1 MLRNTSVATIA
12 APEFVNLAEDAL
24 NPGISKAD
32 VKVLYLGENRNGSF
46 INKETAMKM
55 SETLRACPIVGAYRK
70 DIDDFGDHGEIIH
83 IENGEI
89 TFDCATVPYGFVA
102 PDAKVWFKEFTDY
115 DEFGNTVNREYLMT
129 TAYLW
134 TGQYPEIERCVK
146 EGMGQSMELDGKSID
161 GHWAENSE
169 SGIEFFIINDA
180 SFTKLCV
187 LGDGVEPCFEGAS
200 VEAPNISDKFSK
212 EGFTT
217 TLYNMMNELKFALA
231 ENADAK
237 DANAKDANAENANAK
252 DANAENAEKTDDS
265 ESVVEETTEFAEKA
279 KEVEEAA
286 EEVEETVDEAVDFA
300 ENAEESIES
309 TESAE
314 VVEENLDQESDFSAN
329 TEEEKE
335 SEEVVENTEESADNE
350 FAEKDAEIET
360 LKSEIASLQEKYS
373 LLETEAEE
381 LRSYKAS
388 RISADKDALINKY
401 NMLSDDDKAEIIAN
415 KDSYSYEEIE
425 SKLALL
431 YVKKNVDFDDQEE
444 EIPAPNEATLT
455 FGLSTANGDA
465 EIDPIIELLRDAANK

>member
-146 EGMGQSMELDGKSID
+146 EGMGQSMELDGASID

-231 ENADAK
+231 ENA
-237 DANAKDANAENANAK
+237 NAENANAEN
-252 DANAENAEKTDDS
+252 ANAENAEKTDDS

-279 KEVEEAA
+279 
-286 EEVEETVDEAVDFA
+286 EEVEETAEEAETFA
-300 ENAEESIES
+300 EKEEE
-309 TESAE
+309 ADD
-314 VVEENLDQESDFSAN
+314 VAEENLDQESDFSAN

-388 RISADKDALINKY
+388 RISADKDTLINKY

>member
-231 ENADAK
+231 ENA
-237 DANAKDANAENANAK
+237 
-252 DANAENAEKTDDS
+252 EKTDDS
-265 ESVVEETTEFAEKA
+265 ESVVEETTDFAEN
-279 KEVEEAA
+279 KE
-286 EEVEETVDEAVDFA
+286 EEVEETADEVVDFA

-401 NMLSDDDKAEIIAN
+401 NMLSDDDKAEIVAN

-444 EIPAPNEATLT
+444 EVPVSNEATLT

>member
-46 INKETAMKM
+46 INKETATKM

-146 EGMGQSMELDGKSID
+146 EGMGQSMELDGASID

-237 DANAKDANAENANAK
+237 DANA
-252 DANAENAEKTDDS
+252 ENAEKTDDS
-265 ESVVEETTEFAEKA
+265 ESVKEEETAEFAEN
-279 KEVEEAA
+279 KE
-286 EEVEETVDEAVDFA
+286 EEVEETADEAVEFA
-300 ENAEESIES
+300 ENAEESTES

-335 SEEVVENTEESADNE
+335 SEEVVENSEESTDNE

>member
-231 ENADAK
+231 ENA
-237 DANAKDANAENANAK
+237 
-252 DANAENAEKTDDS
+252 EKTDDS
-265 ESVVEETTEFAEKA
+265 ESAKEEETTDFAEKQ
-279 KEVEEAA
+279 
-286 EEVEETVDEAVDFA
+286 EEVEETADEAVEFA
-300 ENAEESIES
+300 ENAEESTES
-309 TESAE
+309 IESAE

-360 LKSEIASLQEKYS
+360 LKSEIASLQEKYT
-373 LLETEAEE
+373 LLEAEAEE

-401 NMLSDDDKAEIIAN
+401 NMLSDDDKAEIVAN

-444 EIPAPNEATLT
+444 EIPAANEATLT

>member
-237 DANAKDANAENANAK
+237 DANA
-252 DANAENAEKTDDS
+252 ENAEKTDDS
-265 ESVVEETTEFAEKA
+265 ESVVEETTEFAEN
-279 KEVEEAA
+279 KE
-286 EEVEETVDEAVDFA
+286 EEVEETADEAVDFA
-300 ENAEESIES
+300 ENAEES
-309 TESAE
+309 TESEE

-360 LKSEIASLQEKYS
+360 LKSEIASLQEKYT
-373 LLETEAEE
+373 LLEAEAEE

-431 YVKKNVDFDDQEE
+431 YVKKNVDFDDDQDEVS
-444 EIPAPNEATLT
+444 IPNETTVT
-455 FGLSTANGDA
+455 FGLSTTTSDA

>member
-46 INKETAMKM
+46 ITKETAMKM

-146 EGMGQSMELDGKSID
+146 EGMGQSMELDGASID

-237 DANAKDANAENANAK
+237 DADAKDANAEN
-252 DANAENAEKTDDS
+252 ANAENAEKTDDS

-279 KEVEEAA
+279 
-286 EEVEETVDEAVDFA
+286 EEVEETTEEAETFA
-300 ENAEESIES
+300 EKEEE
-309 TESAE
+309 ADD
-314 VVEENLDQESDFSAN
+314 VAEENLDQESDFSAN

-401 NMLSDDDKAEIIAN
+401 NMLSDDDKAEIVAN

>member
-146 EGMGQSMELDGKSID
+146 EGMGQSMELDSKSID

-237 DANAKDANAENANAK
+237 DANA
-252 DANAENAEKTDDS
+252 ENAEKTDDS
-265 ESVVEETTEFAEKA
+265 ESAKEEETAEFAEKA
-279 KEVEEAA
+279 EETAEEA
-286 EEVEETVDEAVDFA
+286 ETFA
-300 ENAEESIES
+300 ENAEESTES

-329 TEEEKE
+329 TEEEDE
-335 SEEVVENTEESADNE
+335 LEEKVENTEEFADNE

-360 LKSEIASLQEKYS
+360 LKSEIASLQEKYT

-444 EIPAPNEATLT
+444 EVPVSNEATLT

>member
-231 ENADAK
+231 ENA
-237 DANAKDANAENANAK
+237 
-252 DANAENAEKTDDS
+252 EKTDDS
-265 ESVVEETTEFAEKA
+265 ESVKEEETTEFAEKA
-279 KEVEEAA
+279 EEVEEAA
-286 EEVEETVDEAVDFA
+286 DEAVDFA

-444 EIPAPNEATLT
+444 EVPVSNEATLT

>member
-231 ENADAK
+231 ENA
-237 DANAKDANAENANAK
+237 
-252 DANAENAEKTDDS
+252 EKIDDS
-265 ESVVEETTEFAEKA
+265 ESAKEEETTEFAEN
-279 KEVEEAA
+279 KE
-286 EEVEETVDEAVDFA
+286 EEVEETPDEVVDFA
-300 ENAEESIES
+300 ENAEESTES

-335 SEEVVENTEESADNE
+335 SEVVENTEESADNE

-373 LLETEAEE
+373 LLEAEAEE
-381 LRSYKAS
+381 LHSYKAS

-401 NMLSDDDKAEIIAN
+401 NMVSDDDKAEIVAN

-431 YVKKNVDFDDQEE
+431 YVKKNVDFDDDQDEVF
-444 EIPAPNEATLT
+444 IPNETTVT
-455 FGLSTANGDA
+455 FGLSTTTSDA

>member
-237 DANAKDANAENANAK
+237 DADAKDADAEK
-252 DANAENAEKTDDS
+252 AEKTDDS
-265 ESVVEETTEFAEKA
+265 ESVVEETTDFAEKT
-279 KEVEEAA
+279 
-286 EEVEETVDEAVDFA
+286 EEVEEIADSA
-300 ENAEESIES
+300 EKAEESTES

-335 SEEVVENTEESADNE
+335 SEEKVENTEESADNE

-431 YVKKNVDFDDQEE
+431 YVKKNVDFDDQDEE
-444 EIPAPNEATLT
+444 VPVSNEATLT

>member
-146 EGMGQSMELDGKSID
+146 EGMGQSMELDGASID

-237 DANAKDANAENANAK
+237 DANA
-252 DANAENAEKTDDS
+252 ENAEKTDDS
-265 ESVVEETTEFAEKA
+265 ESAKEEETAEFAEKQ
-279 KEVEEAA
+279 E
-286 EEVEETVDEAVDFA
+286 EEVEETADEAVEFA
-300 ENAEESIES
+300 ENAEESTES

-335 SEEVVENTEESADNE
+335 SEEVVENSEESTDNE

-373 LLETEAEE
+373 FLETEAEE

-444 EIPAPNEATLT
+444 EVPVSNEATLT

>member
-70 DIDDFGDHGEIIH
+70 DINDFGDHGEIIH

-231 ENADAK
+231 ENA
-237 DANAKDANAENANAK
+237 
-252 DANAENAEKTDDS
+252 EKTDDS
-265 ESVVEETTEFAEKA
+265 ESAKEEETTDFAEKQ
-279 KEVEEAA
+279 
-286 EEVEETVDEAVDFA
+286 EEVEETADEAVEFA
-300 ENAEESIES
+300 ENAEESTES

-335 SEEVVENTEESADNE
+335 SEEEVENTEESADNE

-373 LLETEAEE
+373 LLEAEAEE

-401 NMLSDDDKAEIIAN
+401 NMLSDDDKAEIVAN

-444 EIPAPNEATLT
+444 EVPVSNEATLT

-465 EIDPIIELLRDAANK
+465 EIDPIIELLRNAANK

>member
-231 ENADAK
+231 ENTD
-237 DANAKDANAENANAK
+237 AK
-252 DANAENAEKTDDS
+252 DANAENAEKTDNS
-265 ESVVEETTEFAEKA
+265 ESVVEETTEFAEN
-279 KEVEEAA
+279 KE
-286 EEVEETVDEAVDFA
+286 EEVEETADEAVDFA
-300 ENAEESIES
+300 ENAEESTES

-373 LLETEAEE
+373 LLEAEAEE

-444 EIPAPNEATLT
+444 EVPVSSNEATLT
-455 FGLSTANGDA
+455 FGLSIANGDA

>member
-231 ENADAK
+231 ENA
-237 DANAKDANAENANAK
+237 NAKE
-252 DANAENAEKTDDS
+252 ANAENAEKTGDS
-265 ESVVEETTEFAEKA
+265 ESVVEDAETTDFAEN
-279 KEVEEAA
+279 KE
-286 EEVEETVDEAVDFA
+286 EEVEETADEAVDFA
-300 ENAEESIES
+300 ENAEESTES

>member
-161 GHWAENSE
+161 GHWAENFE

-231 ENADAK
+231 ENA
-237 DANAKDANAENANAK
+237 
-252 DANAENAEKTDDS
+252 EKTDDS
-265 ESVVEETTEFAEKA
+265 ESAKEEETTDFAEKQ
-279 KEVEEAA
+279 
-286 EEVEETVDEAVDFA
+286 EEVEETADEAVEFA
-300 ENAEESIES
+300 ENAEESTES

-329 TEEEKE
+329 TEGEKE

-401 NMLSDDDKAEIIAN
+401 NMLSDDDKAEIVAN

-444 EIPAPNEATLT
+444 EVPVSNETTLT

>member
-46 INKETAMKM
+46 INKEAAMKM

-115 DEFGNTVNREYLMT
+115 DEFGNAVNREYLMT

-187 LGDGVEPCFEGAS
+187 LGDDVEPCFEGAS

-212 EGFTT
+212 ENFTT

-231 ENADAK
+231 ENV
-237 DANAKDANAENANAK
+237 
-252 DANAENAEKTDDS
+252 EKTDDF
-265 ESVVEETTEFAEKA
+265 ESAKEEETTDFAEKQ
-279 KEVEEAA
+279 
-286 EEVEETVDEAVDFA
+286 EEVEETADEAVDFT

-329 TEEEKE
+329 TEKEKE

-444 EIPAPNEATLT
+444 EVPVSNEATLT

>member
-46 INKETAMKM
+46 ISKETAMKM

-146 EGMGQSMELDGKSID
+146 EGMGQSMELDGASID

-237 DANAKDANAENANAK
+237 NANAK
-252 DANAENAEKTDDS
+252 EANAENAEKTDDS
-265 ESVVEETTEFAEKA
+265 ESVVEETTEFAEKQ
-279 KEVEEAA
+279 
-286 EEVEETVDEAVDFA
+286 EEVEETAEKAETFA
-300 ENAEESIES
+300 EKEEE
-309 TESAE
+309 ADN
-314 VVEENLDQESDFSAN
+314 VVEKNLDQESDFSAN

-335 SEEVVENTEESADNE
+335 SEEEVKNSEESADNE

-373 LLETEAEE
+373 LLEAEAEE

-415 KDSYSYEEIE
+415 KDSYSCEEIE

-444 EIPAPNEATLT
+444 EVPVSNEATLT

>member
-212 EGFTT
+212 ENFTT

-231 ENADAK
+231 ENA
-237 DANAKDANAENANAK
+237 
-252 DANAENAEKTDDS
+252 EKTDDS
-265 ESVVEETTEFAEKA
+265 ESAKEEETTDFAEKQ
-279 KEVEEAA
+279 
-286 EEVEETVDEAVDFA
+286 EEVEETADEAVDFA
-300 ENAEESIES
+300 ENAEESTES

-335 SEEVVENTEESADNE
+335 SEEVVKNTEESADNE

-401 NMLSDDDKAEIIAN
+401 NMLSDDDKAEIVAN

-444 EIPAPNEATLT
+444 EVPAPNEATLT

>member
-146 EGMGQSMELDGKSID
+146 EGMGQSMELDGASID

-237 DANAKDANAENANAK
+237 DANAKDADAKDANAK
-252 DANAENAEKTDDS
+252 DANAKNAEKTDDS
-265 ESVVEETTEFAEKA
+265 ESVVEETTEFAE
-279 KEVEEAA
+279 
-286 EEVEETVDEAVDFA
+286 
-300 ENAEESIES
+300 NAEESTES
-309 TESAE
+309 IESAE
-314 VVEENLDQESDFSAN
+314 VVEENLDQESDFSVN

-335 SEEVVENTEESADNE
+335 SEEVVENTKESADNE

-415 KDSYSYEEIE
+415 KDSYSCEEIE

>member
-237 DANAKDANAENANAK
+237 DANA
-252 DANAENAEKTDDS
+252 ENAEKTDDS
-265 ESVVEETTEFAEKA
+265 EFVAEDAETTDFAEK
-279 KEVEEAA
+279 A
-286 EEVEETVDEAVDFA
+286 EEVEET
-300 ENAEESIES
+300 AEEAEKAEEFTES
-309 TESAE
+309 TESAKE
-314 VVEENLDQESDFSAN
+314 VEENLDQESDFSAN

-335 SEEVVENTEESADNE
+335 SEEEVKNTEESADNE

-373 LLETEAEE
+373 LLEIEAEE

-401 NMLSDDDKAEIIAN
+401 NMLSDDDKAEIITN

-431 YVKKNVDFDDQEE
+431 YVKKNVDFDDQDEE
-444 EIPAPNEATLT
+444 APISNEATLT

-465 EIDPIIELLRDAANK
+465 GIDPIIELLRDAANK

>member
-134 TGQYPEIERCVK
+134 TGQYPEIECCVK
-146 EGMGQSMELDGKSID
+146 EGMGQSMELDSKSID
-161 GHWAENSE
+161 GHWAENFE

-200 VEAPNISDKFSK
+200 IEAPNISDKFSK

-231 ENADAK
+231 ENAK
-237 DANAKDANAENANAK
+237 
-252 DANAENAEKTDDS
+252 KTDDS
-265 ESVVEETTEFAEKA
+265 ESAKEEETTDFAEN
-279 KEVEEAA
+279 KE
-286 EEVEETVDEAVDFA
+286 EEVEETADEAVEFA
-300 ENAEESIES
+300 ENAEESTES

-335 SEEVVENTEESADNE
+335 SEEVVKNTEESADNE
-350 FAEKDAEIET
+350 FAEKDAEIDT
-360 LKSEIASLQEKYS
+360 LKSEIASLQEKYA

-388 RISADKDALINKY
+388 RISADKDALVNKY

>member
-231 ENADAK
+231 ENA
-237 DANAKDANAENANAK
+237 
-252 DANAENAEKTDDS
+252 EKTDDS
-265 ESVVEETTEFAEKA
+265 ESAKEEETTDFAEKQ
-279 KEVEEAA
+279 
-286 EEVEETVDEAVDFA
+286 EEVEETADEAVDFA
-300 ENAEESIES
+300 ENVEESIES

-444 EIPAPNEATLT
+444 EVPVSNEATLT
-455 FGLSTANGDA
+455 FGLSTTNGDA
-465 EIDPIIELLRDAANK
+465 EIDPIIELLRSAANK

>member
-161 GHWAENSE
+161 GHWAENSK

-231 ENADAK
+231 ENA
-237 DANAKDANAENANAK
+237 
-252 DANAENAEKTDDS
+252 EKTDDS
-265 ESVVEETTEFAEKA
+265 ESAKEEETTEFAEN
-279 KEVEEAA
+279 KE
-286 EEVEETVDEAVDFA
+286 EEVEETADEAVDFA
-300 ENAEESIES
+300 ENAEESTES

-314 VVEENLDQESDFSAN
+314 VVEENLDKESDFSAN

-431 YVKKNVDFDDQEE
+431 YVKKNVDFDDDQDEVS
-444 EIPAPNEATLT
+444 IPNETTVT
-455 FGLSTANGDA
+455 FGLSTTTSDA
-465 EIDPIIELLRDAANK
+465 GIDPIIELLRSAANK

>member
-146 EGMGQSMELDGKSID
+146 EGMGQSMELDGASID
-161 GHWAENSE
+161 GHWAENFE

-231 ENADAK
+231 ENA
-237 DANAKDANAENANAK
+237 
-252 DANAENAEKTDDS
+252 EKTDDS
-265 ESVVEETTEFAEKA
+265 ESAKEEETTEFAE
-279 KEVEEAA
+279 
-286 EEVEETVDEAVDFA
+286 
-300 ENAEESIES
+300 NAEESTES

-335 SEEVVENTEESADNE
+335 SEEEVKNSEESADNE

-360 LKSEIASLQEKYS
+360 LKSEIASLQEKYT
-373 LLETEAEE
+373 LLEAEAEE

-401 NMLSDDDKAEIIAN
+401 NMLSDDDKAEIVAN

>member
-231 ENADAK
+231 ENA
-237 DANAKDANAENANAK
+237 
-252 DANAENAEKTDDS
+252 EKTDDS
-265 ESVVEETTEFAEKA
+265 EPVAEDTETTDFAENQ
-279 KEVEEAA
+279 E
-286 EEVEETVDEAVDFA
+286 EEVEETA
-300 ENAEESIES
+300 EKAEEFTES
-309 TESAE
+309 TETVE

-350 FAEKDAEIET
+350 FAKKDAEIDI

-373 LLETEAEE
+373 LLEAEAEE

-444 EIPAPNEATLT
+444 EVPAPNEATLT

>member
-237 DANAKDANAENANAK
+237 DANA
-252 DANAENAEKTDDS
+252 ENAEKTDDS
-265 ESVVEETTEFAEKA
+265 ESAKEEETTEFAEN
-279 KEVEEAA
+279 KE
-286 EEVEETVDEAVDFA
+286 EEVEETADEAVEFA
-300 ENAEESIES
+300 ENAEESTES

-335 SEEVVENTEESADNE
+335 SEEKVENTEESADNE

-373 LLETEAEE
+373 LLKTEAEE

-401 NMLSDDDKAEIIAN
+401 NMLSDDDKAEIVAN

-444 EIPAPNEATLT
+444 EVPVSNEATLT

>member
-237 DANAKDANAENANAK
+237 DADAK

-279 KEVEEAA
+279 EEVEEAA
-286 EEVEETVDEAVDFA
+286 DEAVDFA
-300 ENAEESIES
+300 EKEEE
-309 TESAE
+309 ADN

-401 NMLSDDDKAEIIAN
+401 NMLSDDDKAEIVAN

-444 EIPAPNEATLT
+444 EVPVSNEATLT

>member
-146 EGMGQSMELDGKSID
+146 EGMGQSMELDGASID
-161 GHWAENSE
+161 GHWAENFE

-231 ENADAK
+231 ENADV
-237 DANAKDANAENANAK
+237 KDANAENV
-252 DANAENAEKTDDS
+252 EKTDDS
-265 ESVVEETTEFAEKA
+265 ESVVEETTEFAEKI
-279 KEVEEAA
+279 
-286 EEVEETVDEAVDFA
+286 EEVEETADEAETFA
-300 ENAEESIES
+300 EKEE
-309 TESAE
+309 ADN

-373 LLETEAEE
+373 LLEAEAEE

-401 NMLSDDDKAEIIAN
+401 NMLSDDDKAEIVAN

-431 YVKKNVDFDDQEE
+431 YVKKNVDFDDQDEE
-444 EIPAPNEATLT
+444 APISNEATLT

>member
-46 INKETAMKM
+46 ISKETAMKM

-134 TGQYPEIERCVK
+134 TSQYPEIERCVK
-146 EGMGQSMELDGKSID
+146 EGMGQSMELDGASID

-231 ENADAK
+231 ENA
-237 DANAKDANAENANAK
+237 
-252 DANAENAEKTDDS
+252 EKTDDS
-265 ESVVEETTEFAEKA
+265 ESVKEEETTEFAEKA
-279 KEVEEAA
+279 EEVEEAA
-286 EEVEETVDEAVDFA
+286 DEAVDFA

-309 TESAE
+309 IESAE

-373 LLETEAEE
+373 LLEIEAEE

-415 KDSYSYEEIE
+415 KDSYSCEEIE

-444 EIPAPNEATLT
+444 EAPVSNEATLT
-455 FGLSTANGDA
+455 FGLSTTTSDA
-465 EIDPIIELLRDAANK
+465 EIDPIIELLRSAANK

>member
-46 INKETAMKM
+46 ITKETAMKM

-146 EGMGQSMELDGKSID
+146 EGMGQSMELDGASID

-237 DANAKDANAENANAK
+237 NADAEK
-252 DANAENAEKTDDS
+252 AEKTDDS
-265 ESVVEETTEFAEKA
+265 ESVKEEETTEFAEKA
-279 KEVEEAA
+279 KEVEETA
-286 EEVEETVDEAVDFA
+286 DEAVDFA
-300 ENAEESIES
+300 ENAEESTES

>member
-115 DEFGNTVNREYLMT
+115 DEFGNTVSREYLMT

-212 EGFTT
+212 ENFTT

-237 DANAKDANAENANAK
+237 N
-252 DANAENAEKTDDS
+252 ANAENAEKTDES

-279 KEVEEAA
+279 EEVEEAA
-286 EEVEETVDEAVDFA
+286 EEAETFA
-300 ENAEESIES
+300 EKEEE
-309 TESAE
+309 EADD
-314 VVEENLDQESDFSAN
+314 VAEENLDQESDFSAN

-335 SEEVVENTEESADNE
+335 SEEVVENTEESTDNE
-350 FAEKDAEIET
+350 FAEKDAEIDT

-431 YVKKNVDFDDQEE
+431 YVKKNVILMTKRKKFLLLMKQLL
-444 EIPAPNEATLT
+444 PLVFLLQMAMRKLTQLLSFSVTLQI
-455 FGLSTANGDA
+455 NKQ
-465 EIDPIIELLRDAANK
+465 LRGN

>member
-200 VEAPNISDKFSK
+200 VEAPNISDKFTK

-231 ENADAK
+231 ENVNTK
-237 DANAKDANAENANAK
+237 E
-252 DANAENAEKTDDS
+252 ANAENAEKTDDS
-265 ESVVEETTEFAEKA
+265 ESVKEEETTEFAEN
-279 KEVEEAA
+279 KE
-286 EEVEETVDEAVDFA
+286 EEVEETAGEAVEFA
-300 ENAEESIES
+300 ENAEESTES

-350 FAEKDAEIET
+350 FVEKDAEIET

-401 NMLSDDDKAEIIAN
+401 NMLSDDDKAEIVAN

>member
-46 INKETAMKM
+46 INKETATKM

-231 ENADAK
+231 ENA
-237 DANAKDANAENANAK
+237 
-252 DANAENAEKTDDS
+252 EKTDDS
-265 ESVVEETTEFAEKA
+265 ESAKEEETTDFAEKQ
-279 KEVEEAA
+279 
-286 EEVEETVDEAVDFA
+286 EEVEETADEAVEFA
-300 ENAEESIES
+300 ENAEESTES

-329 TEEEKE
+329 TEEEEE

-373 LLETEAEE
+373 LLEAEAEE

-401 NMLSDDDKAEIIAN
+401 NMLSDNDKAEIVAN

-431 YVKKNVDFDDQEE
+431 YVKKNVDFDDDQDEVS
-444 EIPAPNEATLT
+444 IPNETTVT
-455 FGLSTANGDA
+455 FGLSTTTSDA
-465 EIDPIIELLRDAANK
+465 EIDPIIELLRNTVNK

>member
-212 EGFTT
+212 ENFTT

-231 ENADAK
+231 ENA
-237 DANAKDANAENANAK
+237 
-252 DANAENAEKTDDS
+252 EKTDDS
-265 ESVVEETTEFAEKA
+265 ESTKEEETTDFAEKQ
-279 KEVEEAA
+279 
-286 EEVEETVDEAVDFA
+286 EEVEETADEAVEFA
-300 ENAEESIES
+300 ENAEESTES

-314 VVEENLDQESDFSAN
+314 VAEENLDQESDFSAN

-360 LKSEIASLQEKYS
+360 LKSEIASLQEKYT
-373 LLETEAEE
+373 LLEAEAEE

-401 NMLSDDDKAEIIAN
+401 NMLSDDDKAEIVAN
-415 KDSYSYEEIE
+415 KDSYSCEEIE

-444 EIPAPNEATLT
+444 EVPVSNEATLT

>member
-231 ENADAK
+231 ENA
-237 DANAKDANAENANAK
+237 NAKDADAEK
-252 DANAENAEKTDDS
+252 AEKTDDS
-265 ESVVEETTEFAEKA
+265 ESVKEEETTEFAENQ
-279 KEVEEAA
+279 E
-286 EEVEETVDEAVDFA
+286 EEVEETAEEAETFA
-300 ENAEESIES
+300 GNAEESTES

-401 NMLSDDDKAEIIAN
+401 NMLSDDDKAEIVAN

-444 EIPAPNEATLT
+444 EVSISNEATLT

>member
-161 GHWAENSE
+161 GHWAENFE

-187 LGDGVEPCFEGAS
+187 LGDDVEPCFEGAS

-237 DANAKDANAENANAK
+237 DANA
-252 DANAENAEKTDDS
+252 ENAEKTDDS
-265 ESVVEETTEFAEKA
+265 ESAKEEETTDFAEKQ
-279 KEVEEAA
+279 
-286 EEVEETVDEAVDFA
+286 EEVEETADEAVEFA
-300 ENAEESIES
+300 ENAEESTES

-314 VVEENLDQESDFSAN
+314 VVEENLDQKSDFSAN
-329 TEEEKE
+329 TEEENK
-335 SEEVVENTEESADNE
+335 SEEVENTEESADNE

-444 EIPAPNEATLT
+444 EVPAPNEATLT

>member
-231 ENADAK
+231 ENA
-237 DANAKDANAENANAK
+237 NAEN
-252 DANAENAEKTDDS
+252 ANAENAEKTDES
-265 ESVVEETTEFAEKA
+265 ESVVEETTDFAEK
-279 KEVEEAA
+279 A
-286 EEVEETVDEAVDFA
+286 EEVEEIADSA
-300 ENAEESIES
+300 EKAEEFTES
-309 TESAE
+309 TETVEA
-314 VVEENLDQESDFSAN
+314 VEENLDQESDFSAN

-335 SEEVVENTEESADNE
+335 SEEVVENSEESTDNE

-373 LLETEAEE
+373 LLETEVEE

-401 NMLSDDDKAEIIAN
+401 NMLSDNDKAEIVAN

-444 EIPAPNEATLT
+444 EVPVSNEATLT
-455 FGLSTANGDA
+455 FGLSTTNGDA

>member
-146 EGMGQSMELDGKSID
+146 EGMGQSMELDGASID

-200 VEAPNISDKFSK
+200 VEAPNIGDKFSK

-231 ENADAK
+231 ENA
-237 DANAKDANAENANAK
+237 
-252 DANAENAEKTDDS
+252 EKTDDS
-265 ESVVEETTEFAEKA
+265 ESVKEEETTEFAENKE
-279 KEVEEAA
+279 EVEEAA
-286 EEVEETVDEAVDFA
+286 DEAVDFA
-300 ENAEESIES
+300 ENAEESTES

>member
-115 DEFGNTVNREYLMT
+115 DEFGNAVNHEYLMT

-231 ENADAK
+231 ENT
-237 DANAKDANAENANAK
+237 
-252 DANAENAEKTDDS
+252 EKTDDS
-265 ESVVEETTEFAEKA
+265 ESAKEEETTDFAEKQ
-279 KEVEEAA
+279 
-286 EEVEETVDEAVDFA
+286 EEVEETADEAVDFA

-431 YVKKNVDFDDQEE
+431 YVKKNVDFDDDQDEVS
-444 EIPAPNEATLT
+444 IPNETTVT
-455 FGLSTANGDA
+455 FGLSTTTSDA
-465 EIDPIIELLRDAANK
+465 EIDPIIELLRSAANK